1 MNTSTE
7 LLEQTLTRD
16 AEQIGDITQPVM
28 ALYYQ
33 RYPEAITAF
42 DAHAQGNRAALE
54 GDMVERILYCLMYW
68 LDSPGEI
75 EIMLTG
81 SVIHHADTLL
91 VTPTWFEE
99 MLRATADVIG
109 DTIPAGNSEE
119 LAVWGRLCSEL
130 REVIKQSSK
139 LVWTPATA

>member
-7 LLEQTLTRD
+7 LLEQTLTRA

-28 ALYYQ
+28 SLYYQ
-33 RYPEAITAF
+33 RYPDAITAF
-42 DAHAQGNRAALE
+42 DAHAQGNRTALE
-54 GDMVERILYCLMYW
+54 GDMVERILYCLMHW

-119 LAVWGRLCSEL
+119 LAAWGRLCSEL